1 MRGALVRLV
10 EARAAAGRAAIVAAL
25 GDAGVEAGIEGE
37 DVVAAGRGLRGRWL
51 RDLALR
57 EAGRGR

>member
-1 MRGALVRLV
+1 MRAALVRMV
-10 EARAAAGRAAIVAAL
+10 EARAAMRRAAIVAAL
-25 GDAGVEAGIEGE
+25 GDAGVDALVEGE

>member
-1 MRGALVRLV
+1 MRAALVRMV
-10 EARAAAGRAAIVAAL
+10 EARAAAL

-37 DVVAAGRGLRGRWL
+37 DVVAAGRGLRARWL
-51 RDLALR
+51 RDLVMR